1 MHVKGSRPLLFLPP
15 ALHLVLM
22 VLFSLLPPGG
32 HTYFSLA
39 VIAVL
44 ITVPLTAALV
54 ADITQYTPS
63 LCPLLPLSFGVISPL
78 LHWAMGLIG
87 KLRPYDALPYEWSK
101 YPRLISQ
108 YYSTPFFLFSCL
120 IALCILIHQKRKK
133 AAPMNQPSRSVRFTI
148 FLNRAMMA
156 LVVLLIFTFPTLL
169 RWYNTV
175 RILIEGENY
184 ALIAAFYSC
193 VPVVLYALWNLDRLL
208 GNIARGEV
216 FVMDNVRLIRRD
228 CVCCAVVGLIC
239 LPASFLYAPLIFMT
253 VIMGF
258 LCPVVNVVC
267 QVIRAA
273 IELREENDLTI

>member
-1 MHVKGSRPLLFLPP
+1 
-15 ALHLVLM
+15 
-22 VLFSLLPPGG
+22 
-32 HTYFSLA
+32 
-39 VIAVL
+39 
-44 ITVPLTAALV
+44 
-54 ADITQYTPS
+54 
-63 LCPLLPLSFGVISPL
+63 
-78 LHWAMGLIG
+78 
-87 KLRPYDALPYEWSK
+87 
-101 YPRLISQ
+101 
-108 YYSTPFFLFSCL
+108 
-120 IALCILIHQKRKK
+120 
-133 AAPMNQPSRSVRFTI
+133 MNQPSRSVRFTI

-175 RILIEGENY
+175 RILIEGENI

-216 FVMDNVRLIRRD
+216 FVMGNVCLIRRV

-239 LPASFLYAPLIFMT
+239 LPAAFAYAPLIFVT

-273 IELREENDLTI
+273 IEIREENDLTI

>member
-1 MHVKGSRPLLFLPP
+1 
-15 ALHLVLM
+15 
-22 VLFSLLPPGG
+22 
-32 HTYFSLA
+32 
-39 VIAVL
+39 
-44 ITVPLTAALV
+44 
-54 ADITQYTPS
+54 
-63 LCPLLPLSFGVISPL
+63 
-78 LHWAMGLIG
+78 
-87 KLRPYDALPYEWSK
+87 
-101 YPRLISQ
+101 
-108 YYSTPFFLFSCL
+108 
-120 IALCILIHQKRKK
+120 
-133 AAPMNQPSRSVRFTI
+133 MNQPSRSVRFTI

-216 FVMDNVRLIRRD
+216 FVMDNVHLIRRD
-228 CVCCAVVGLIC
+228 CVCCAIVGLIC